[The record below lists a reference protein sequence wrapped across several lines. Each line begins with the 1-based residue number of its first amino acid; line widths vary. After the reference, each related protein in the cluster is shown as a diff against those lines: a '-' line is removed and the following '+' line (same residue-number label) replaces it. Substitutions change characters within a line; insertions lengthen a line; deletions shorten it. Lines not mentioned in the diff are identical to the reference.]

1 VFFEVTDDLYVVTRR
16 RLQEGTVVE
25 TRIPRSSFNF
35 DKLDGTGGANNPSG
49 FNLNPATSSKTYNI
63 NSFTSKSGPTSP
75 QNSTETH
82 YKVTFAV
89 TGEVADNTVSWNLG
103 DFVQIENLAPS
114 GYNQTVQLVA
124 KSAGSITVVYTS
136 DPGTISDQVGTVRSN
151 NLYKKYSFFMD
162 FEGTRTTRIRFG
174 FLTKEGPYIFHLLD
188 FAGTSGSSWSNAPAM
203 PDRMEIFNNG
213 AVAYPPNML
222 VASSSINIEAE
233 SELNPGFGSAINNA
247 GVAATVG
254 VEKVILGVGL
264 RAGEPYQRADLQIQE
279 IHVVDKANVPGK
291 NTDNSLLYWRLVLNP
306 TVAGFVPASTNVGKA
321 TRQWA
326 YTANTT
332 ISGGITLMTGYGQS
346 SSLSDTRTSLNFL
359 NMGSNVDNT
368 DADKVVLVATV
379 ITAGSTAT
387 SSLIASM
394 NLIESL

>member
-1 VFFEVTDDLYVVTRR
+1 
-16 RLQEGTVVE
+16 
-25 TRIPRSSFNF
+25 
-35 DKLDGTGGANNPSG
+35 
-49 FNLNPATSSKTYNI
+49 
-63 NSFTSKSGPTSP
+63 
-75 QNSTETH
+75 
-82 YKVTFAV
+82 VTFAV
-89 TGEVADNTVSWNLG
+89 TGEVADNIVSWGLG
-103 DFVQIENLAPS
+103 DYVQIENLAPS

-151 NLYKKYSFFMD
+151 NLYKKYSWFMD

-174 FLTKEGPYIFHLLD
+174 ILTKEGPFIVHLLD
-188 FAGTSGSSWSNAPAM
+188 FAGTSGVSWANAPAM
-203 PDRMEIFNNG
+203 PDRMEIFNTG
-213 AVAYPPNML
+213 AVTYPPNML

-233 SELNPGFGSAINNA
+233 SELNPGFGSAYNNA

-254 VEKVILGVGL
+254 VEKVLLGVGL
-264 RAGEPYQRADLQIQE
+264 RAGEPYQRADLQVQE
-279 IHVVDKANVPGK
+279 IHVADRVNVPGK
-291 NTDNSLLYWRLVLNP
+291 NTDNSLFFWRLVLNP
-306 TVAGFVPASTNVGKA
+306 TVAGFVPASTNIGKA

-346 SSLSDTRTSLNFL
+346 GTVADTRTALNFL

-394 NLIESL
+394 NLIEAL

>member
-1 VFFEVTDDLYVVTRR
+1 
-16 RLQEGTVVE
+16 
-25 TRIPRSSFNF
+25 
-35 DKLDGTGGANNPSG
+35 
-49 FNLNPATSSKTYNI
+49 
-63 NSFTSKSGPTSP
+63 
-75 QNSTETH
+75 
-82 YKVTFAV
+82 
-89 TGEVADNTVSWNLG
+89 
-103 DFVQIENLAPS
+103 
-114 GYNQTVQLVA
+114 
-124 KSAGSITVVYTS
+124 
-136 DPGTISDQVGTVRSN
+136 
-151 NLYKKYSFFMD
+151 MD

-203 PDRMEIFNNG
+203 PDRMEIFNSG

-233 SELNPGFGSAINNA
+233 SELNPGFGSAYNNA

-254 VEKVILGVGL
+254 VEKVLLGVGL

-279 IHVVDKANVPGK
+279 IHVADRVNVPGK
-291 NTDNSLLYWRLVLNP
+291 NVDNSLFFWRLVLNP
-306 TVAGFVPASTNVGKA
+306 TVAGFVPASTNIGKA

-346 SSLSDTRTSLNFL
+346 GTVSDTRTSLNFL